1 MTNDRKRR
9 TVKATAAGAIGA
21 LATAAMLTAPQ
32 AAANSDPL
40 PEWYQYCYEQTP
52 GQTMTGKQGVS
63 APYFYKNARA
73 NKNGIDCIYMTMVAI
88 FFPKETTIHH
98 SLDDICRGMGLG
110 KRGYWDGQFPRCKN

>member
-1 MTNDRKRR
+1 MIAA
-9 TVKATAAGAIGA
+9 VIAFLGFAGMLAAPTAG
-21 LATAAMLTAPQ
+21 
-32 AAANSDPL
+32 ANSDPL
-40 PEWYQYCYEQTP
+40 PEWYQYCHDQTP

-73 NKNGIDCIYMTMVAI
+73 NKNGIDCIYMTIVAV

-110 KRGYWDGQFPRCKN
+110 KHGYWDGQFPRCKN